1 MINFKIISI
10 ILVTLLLDFAL
21 SELIETPPNVGE
33 LQEILNPTF
42 YITLL
47 QNKSYPGTENREYP
61 CHYISTP
68 RPEDNITIAGELIT
82 WDCPAG
88 TWQPDT
94 LYRWL
99 SLPAEH
105 GKAQPVYCCP
115 GYYCNENGSE
125 LSLCPEG
132 HFCELGSVVPTSCH
146 GLASCPPGS
155 MTATRYRVAF
165 LLMIMV
171 GFFLIL
177 FKVKKKVYAIKI
189 AKYKNLLNEQKLQ
202 SGMKLEPV
210 SRTFDIEF
218 KNLGLILP
226 NVSGKL
232 SKRKT
237 CAIMGP
243 SGAGK
248 TTFVSLL
255 TGKVKKTSGTI
266 KVNGVEEPLEKYRKL
281 IGYVPQEDIMLR
293 ELSVREILVHS
304 AMMRLPNDMNRAAKK
319 QKVIETI
326 SFLELGHIMDSPI
339 GNEEKRGISGGQRKR
354 VNIGMELVAE
364 PSILFL
370 DEPTS
375 GLDSATS
382 LEMCKLLKNI
392 AHQQGLTVAA
402 IIHSPSDQA
411 FRQFDDFMLLG
422 KGGMVIYFGERDI
435 ALNYFENLGF
445 VCPPDESPSDFMME
459 IASGKVQ
466 PVNRKFSIAD
476 LSDIWDNYISG
487 RKNPT
492 LNLASSHIAIE
503 VNCGKSSVKIIQKFK
518 TILSS
523 FLMIILQKFRDVVD
537 YFKDIMT
544 EFSSFLRTTFYFWER
559 DPIRE
564 TPNVFTAFA
573 LLFKRACLQFYRNR
587 SQFLFDTSLHL
598 ACGAFVS
605 LSNNNLT
612 YVGRPPR
619 ELCIVT
625 PFAVIPFCLIATD
638 YLQTGAVF
646 FALGSTFSGIS
657 GNSTFG
663 YEKVVYW
670 RDTSSGM
677 RSLPYFLAKVTADI
691 PRVLNAAIMFSTSYL
706 LFYSYQALYSEIYII
721 TLLSYCC
728 SWTMGYFLSI
738 IVNKEQ
744 MALIG
749 TGFSLAWSLVFSGK
763 NPELTVVSTSDTY
776 KYVRWLW
783 KISPPRW
790 VVEALYLKEI
800 SPRKWYE
807 IHNEPL
813 RFTYSFEDYEDCLIN
828 LGFIAYS
835 WAALAFCAMK
845 LVNRKKQ
852 K

>member
-88 TWQPDT
+88 
-94 LYRWL
+94 
-99 SLPAEH
+99 
-105 GKAQPVYCCP
+105 
-115 GYYCNENGSE
+115 E

-226 NVSGKL
+226 NGIEIMKGVSGKL

-691 PRVLNAAIMFSTSYL
+691 PR
-706 LFYSYQALYSEIYII
+706 
-721 TLLSYCC
+721 
-728 SWTMGYFLSI
+728 YFLSI